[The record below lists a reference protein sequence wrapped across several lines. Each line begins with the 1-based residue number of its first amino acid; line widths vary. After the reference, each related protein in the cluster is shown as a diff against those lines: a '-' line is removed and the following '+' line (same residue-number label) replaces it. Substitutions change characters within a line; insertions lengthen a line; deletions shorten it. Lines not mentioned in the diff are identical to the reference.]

1 MKTKIKL
8 LAVLIVASTVLFE
21 SCHRGSGTPFQT
33 PRKGKHGG
41 KHRIKTDMGGY
52 L

>member
-1 MKTKIKL
+1 MKSKIKL
-8 LAVLIVASTVLFE
+8 IALFVVVAFLFE
-21 SCHRGSGTPFQT
+21 ACGGHNTPYQT

>member
-1 MKTKIKL
+1 MKGKIKFIAL
-8 LAVLIVASTVLFE
+8 LLIAAFLFE
-21 SCHRGSGTPFQT
+21 ACGGQKTPYQT
-33 PRKGKHGG
+33 PKKGKHGG

>member
-1 MKTKIKL
+1 MKGKIKL
-8 LAVLIVASTVLFE
+8 LMVAFILATFLFE
-21 SCHRGSGTPFQT
+21 SCGGSKSAYQT

-41 KHRIKTDMGGY
+41 RHRIKTDMGGY